1 MSEKAPRQKARAR
14 GFLKSFGMKGDS
26 GLVVT
31 DLVLTDGY
39 GREAAFTGLNA
50 RYPKGMTIGDE
61 LSVSYRPLSDGLFT
75 MKVVESVRRVKPR
88 KGRNPNGR
96 K

>member
-1 MSEKAPRQKARAR
+1 MSEKTPRRKARAR

-31 DLVLTDGY
+31 DLVLVDGC
-39 GREAAFTGLNA
+39 GGEATFTGLNA
-50 RYPKGMTIGDE
+50 RYPDRMTVGDE
-61 LSVSYRPLSDGLFT
+61 LSVAYRPLSDGLFT
-75 MKVVESVRRVKPR
+75 MKVIESVRRVKPR
-88 KGRNPNGR
+88 KGRNTNER